1 MAEFNANTEMQSSIS
16 GGYQQILHYKFSEST
31 SRGITILAIPLFLL
45 SASMFM
51 GLALTIGKIDWS
63 FTQGGFKIGIWEG
76 SVSLAAIPATIVVH
90 ELVHGLVM
98 RIFGARS
105 QYGVLPKY
113 LVFYAIAP
121 GYVFRRNACIMV
133 EIAPS
138 VVLSVLAVMGMFL
151 LQGTIWVPLLTV
163 CAAMNVGGAA
173 ADLWMI
179 SKILRYS
186 TTSYIVNE
194 RDGFRVLIRKE

>member
-1 MAEFNANTEMQSSIS
+1 MDPKAPT
-16 GGYQQILHYKFSEST
+16 GYQQIVHYKFSEST

-51 GLALTIGKIDWS
+51 VLALRIGKFDWS
-63 FTQGGFKIGIWEG
+63 FTQGGFRIGIWEG
-76 SVSLAAIPATIVVH
+76 GVGLAAIPATIVVH

-105 QYGVLPKY
+105 QYGVLPKH
-113 LVFYAIAP
+113 LVFYVIAP
-121 GYVFRRNACIMV
+121 GYAFRRNACIMV

-138 VVLSVLAVMGMFL
+138 VVLSVLALLGMFL
-151 LQGTIWVPLLTV
+151 LQGTVWVSLLTV

-186 TTSYIVNE
+186 TTSYIVDE

>member
-1 MAEFNANTEMQSSIS
+1 MAEFIANTEMKSSIS
-16 GGYQQILHYKFSEST
+16 GGYPQIAHYKFSESI

-45 SASMFM
+45 SASIFM
-51 GLALTIGKIDWS
+51 VLALTIGKFDWS
-63 FTQGGFKIGIWEG
+63 FTQGGFRIGIWEG
-76 SVSLAAIPATIVVH
+76 GVGLAAIPATIVVH

-105 QYGVLPKY
+105 RYGVLPKH
-113 LVFYAIAP
+113 LMFYAIAP
-121 GYVFRRNACIMV
+121 GHAFRRNACIMV

-151 LQGTIWVPLLTV
+151 LQGTKWVPLLTV

-179 SKILRYS
+179 SKILRYPKK
-186 TTSYIVNE
+186 SYIVDE
-194 RDGFRVLIRKE
+194 RDGFRVLIQKE